1 MSAKPGAGEPLKLM
15 AFQRRFIYGVM
26 YHHESALTIARG
38 NGKTT
43 LTAALAAAAIAGP
56 LAAARAQTVVV
67 AASLGQARLA
77 FGHTKW
83 FLRDIFRQ
91 EPKLWR
97 VIEHSHE
104 CRIENRET
112 GAMMRAIGSDPRR
125 AHGLAPV
132 LVITDEPAQWP
143 VNDGQRMYTA
153 LMTALG
159 KHQFSRLIAIGT
171 RPDDSHHWFS
181 RMLYGRRRA
190 TYAQVH
196 AAATEVGCFSACMSA
211 SSFMAFRSPWRIGVA
226 RHRLESSSSA
236 RIGNSRAWRPA
247 LLPSLALGNNPGSL
261 YAPRLL
267 TKFGRSGGCAG
278 CHSSPKNKHARS

>member
-1 MSAKPGAGEPLKLM
+1 MSARPGAGEPLKLM

-56 LAAARAQTVVV
+56 LVVPRGQTVVV
-67 AASLGQARLA
+67 AASLGQAKLA

-132 LVITDEPAQWP
+132 LVIADEPAQWP
-143 VNDGQRMYTA
+143 VNYGTSPSAMRLHPLWVQHTRSA
-153 LMTALG
+153 LPGYRRQA
-159 KHQFSRLIAIGT
+159 IA
-171 RPDDSHHWFS
+171 
-181 RMLYGRRRA
+181 
-190 TYAQVH
+190 
-196 AAATEVGCFSACMSA
+196 
-211 SSFMAFRSPWRIGVA
+211 
-226 RHRLESSSSA
+226 
-236 RIGNSRAWRPA
+236 PA
-247 LLPSLALGNNPGSL
+247 P
-261 YAPRLL
+261 
-267 TKFGRSGGCAG
+267 
-278 CHSSPKNKHARS
+278 